1 MNFKSILLCAAAA
14 AMLAVLGTAQASTWS
29 LISSTSSPIT
39 LGVNK
44 VYYSPSPANEIWY
57 YNGNLTPQNY
67 SSIQSNV
74 ETQFGLASGSLTYV
88 SGCDLPTSICTGGSG
103 GTTSGS
109 HYTNTFTSNY
119 AYDYLAVHW
128 GGGEFLFHWSIPV
141 AAGTVFEIG
150 GLPKGLSD
158 YRAFSSGVSPVPLP
172 AAAWLF
178 GSALLGFTV
187 VANRRRV

>member
-1 MNFKSILLCAAAA
+1 MSFRSILLIAAA
-14 AMLAVLGTAQASTWS
+14 AMLTMLGTAQASTWS

-39 LGVNK
+39 IGSST
-44 VYYSPSPANEIWY
+44 VYYSPSPADGIWY
-57 YNGNLTPQNY
+57 YDSNLTPQNY

-88 SGCDLPTSICTGGSG
+88 SGCDLPTSGCTGGTG

-109 HYTNTFTSNY
+109 YYTNTFTSNY

-128 GGGEFLFHWSIPV
+128 GGGELLFHWSIPV

-158 YRAFSSGVSPVPLP
+158 YRVFSSGVSAVPLP